1 MYSIKL
7 EGAEELRRR
16 MAHIKGGFRKV
27 IEDALRLAATHVEE
41 EAKRQVNLGGREH
54 LKYVTG
60 NLQRSIGSR
69 ATAGGLSREIAPGLA
84 GGNAGKVL
92 KYAAIHEYGGIIRP
106 KTPGGVLVFRVETA
120 QRIGQYRSSRRKDTS
135 MSNVIFAK
143 QVTIPARPY
152 LGPAMTIQRPAVQR
166 TFERR
171 IRELL
176 DGR

>member
-16 MAHIKGGFRKV
+16 MTHIKGGFAKV
-27 IEDALRLAATHVEE
+27 IREALKLAALHVEA
-41 EAKRQVNLGGREH
+41 EAKRQVSLGGREH
-54 LKYVTG
+54 LKVGTG
-60 NLQRSIGSR
+60 GRLRDSLTTQIM
-69 ATAGGLSREIAPGLA
+69 AGGLTAYVGTNL
-84 GGNAGKVL
+84 V
-92 KYAAIHEYGGIIRP
+92 YARIHEYGGVIKP
-106 KTPGGVLVFRVETA
+106 KKPGGFLVFRVETM
-120 QRIGQYRSSRRKDTS
+120 QNIGQYRSSRRKDTT

-143 QVTIPARPY
+143 KVTMPARPY
-152 LGPAMTIQRPAVQR
+152 LGPSMAIQRPNVER